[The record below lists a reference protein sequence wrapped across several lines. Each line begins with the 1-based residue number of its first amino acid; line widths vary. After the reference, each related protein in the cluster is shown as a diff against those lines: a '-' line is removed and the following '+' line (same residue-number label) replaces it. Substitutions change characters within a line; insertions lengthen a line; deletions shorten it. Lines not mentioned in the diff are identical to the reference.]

1 MNSSPLQF
9 RWTGDSFEP
18 VSPQVARIADERYV
32 IGEVYRLAEMRER
45 TEKSHRHF
53 FATIHEG
60 WLQLP
65 ERITRFPTSEHL
77 RHYALIK
84 AGFCH
89 SQSIVCLSP
98 AEAVK
103 IASFMRPNDP
113 FAVIEVD
120 GRTIT
125 RFTARSQSY
134 DEMDA
139 ATFQQAK
146 EKVLEIIA
154 SMIGITVQQLAR
166 NAARAA

>member
-1 MNSSPLQF
+1 MTSPLQF
-9 RWTGDSFEP
+9 QWTGDSFEP

-45 TEKSHRHF
+45 TGKSHRHY
-53 FATIHEG
+53 FAAVYEG

-77 RHYALIK
+77 RSFALIK
-84 AGFCH
+84 AGYSH

-103 IASFMRPNDP
+103 IAAFMRPADP

-120 GRTIT
+120 GRTVT

-139 ATFQQAK
+139 ATFQDSKQ
-146 EKVLEIIA
+146 KVLEIIA
-154 SMIGITVQQLAR
+154 GMVGVTVQQLMR